1 VSTTIRVTGIVSL
14 TLMIVNFAIA
24 QQTVHQSHAG
34 LQYLK
39 YLPQNYDAAET
50 ENFPLMLFLHGG
62 GEVGDDIELVKKH
75 GPPKLIEQ
83 GKQFSF
89 IIISPQNPENRL
101 WDDGALKQLLDEIIA
116 SHRADRQRI
125 YLSGL
130 SRGGFGTWRTAIQYP
145 ELFAAVIPIC
155 GGGTPSYASRLKD
168 VPVWAFH
175 GARDQVVPLSNSV
188 EMVEALQRAGGEV
201 KLTVYPEAG
210 HDSWTETYN
219 NPEVYDWLLS
229 HRKQSADNP

>member
-1 VSTTIRVTGIVSL
+1 MRVTGIVSL
-14 TLMIVNFAIA
+14 TLLIVNFAIA
-24 QQTVHQSHAG
+24 QQTVHQSDAG

-39 YLPQNYDAAET
+39 YLPQNYEPAET

-62 GEVGDDIELVKKH
+62 GEVGDDIEQVKKH
-75 GPPKLIEQ
+75 GPPKLVEQ
-83 GKQFSF
+83 GKQFPF

-116 SHRADRQRI
+116 SHRVDLQRI
-125 YLSGL
+125 YLTGL

-145 ELFAAVIPIC
+145 ELFAAVVPIC

-168 VPVWAFH
+168 VPVWVFH
-175 GARDQVVPLSNSV
+175 GARDQVIPLSNSV
-188 EMVEALQRAGGEV
+188 EMVEAIQQAGGEV
-201 KLTVYPEAG
+201 KLTVYPEAD

-229 HRKQSADNP
+229 HRKQSADKP

>member
-1 VSTTIRVTGIVSL
+1 
-14 TLMIVNFAIA
+14 MIVNFAIA
-24 QQTVHQSHAG
+24 QQTVHQSDAG

-39 YLPQNYDAAET
+39 YLPQNYEPAET

-62 GEVGDDIELVKKH
+62 GEVGDDIEQVKKH
-75 GPPKLIEQ
+75 GPPKLVEQ
-83 GKQFSF
+83 GKQFPF

-116 SHRADRQRI
+116 SHRVDLQRI
-125 YLSGL
+125 YLTGL

-145 ELFAAVIPIC
+145 ELFAAVVPIC

-168 VPVWAFH
+168 VPVWVFH
-175 GARDQVVPLSNSV
+175 GARDQVIPLSNSV
-188 EMVEALQRAGGEV
+188 EMVEAIQQAGGEV
-201 KLTVYPEAG
+201 KLTVYPEAD

-229 HRKQSADNP
+229 HRKQSADKP